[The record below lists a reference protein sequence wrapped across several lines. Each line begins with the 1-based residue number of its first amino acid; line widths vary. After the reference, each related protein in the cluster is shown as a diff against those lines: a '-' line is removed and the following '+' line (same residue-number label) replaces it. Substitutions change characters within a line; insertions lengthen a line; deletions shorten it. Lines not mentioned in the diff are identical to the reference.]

1 MTDQAPL
8 TPDEAAGAT
17 PEARIRVL
25 AEEVLA
31 ETDLFLV
38 DLSVRGWKGSQVVE
52 VFADRE
58 AEPGTGVDLD
68 LLADVSRRLGFL
80 IETEEI
86 ITDKYRLDV
95 SSPGLDRPL
104 TDARQ
109 FRRHVGREVALR
121 LASGETVEGELM
133 DATPA
138 SVTIQPMETTG
149 TKSKKQRVASGDPV
163 QVAHADIADARIQLP
178 W

>member
-1 MTDQAPL
+1 MSEPSPVSA
-8 TPDEAAGAT
+8 PDEATGAT

-58 AEPGTGVDLD
+58 AEPGEGVNLD

-80 IETEEI
+80 IETEEVI
-86 ITDKYRLDV
+86 ADTYRLDV

-104 TDARQ
+104 TDPRQ
-109 FRRHVGREVALR
+109 FRRHIGREVALS
-121 LASGETVEGELM
+121 LASGDTVTGELT
-133 DATPA
+133 DATPEA
-138 SVTIQPMETTG
+138 VTVQPLESVG
-149 TKSKKQRVASGDPV
+149 KKKDKTASGDPV
-163 QVAHADIADARIQLP
+163 QVAHADIASARIQLP